1 MRFLDIRLRVVESE
15 LIGKLPIMYFAK
27 IIVFHG
33 ARNQRITFTAVLTDL
48 ISFLESHPRET
59 VIMSLKDEKRHDNF
73 SRLLWLDM
81 VKYKDLWF
89 LENRV
94 PTLGE
99 VRGKAIIMGRFWCS
113 ELSHL
118 ISKSADDIG
127 PDDDSWDNGM
137 GWRIPG
143 WGPPVTDLAFDCGGT
158 KGILQD
164 WYDLSSFL
172 SIPEKLAIV
181 SCFPQ
186 R

>member
-1 MRFLDIRLRVVESE
+1 
-15 LIGKLPIMYFAK
+15 
-27 IIVFHG
+27 
-33 ARNQRITFTAVLTDL
+33 
-48 ISFLESHPRET
+48 
-59 VIMSLKDEKRHDNF
+59 MSLKDEKRHEDF

-81 VKYKDLWF
+81 VKYRDVWF
-89 LENRV
+89 LEKRV

-113 ELSHL
+113 KPSSFQPKCDH
-118 ISKSADDIG
+118 ANNPG

-143 WGPPVTDLAFDCGGT
+143 WGPPVKDLEFDCGGT

-172 SIPEKLAIV
+172 GIPEKLAIV
-181 SCFPQ
+181 SHLIP
-186 R
+186 RL